1 MEMVNRKMICPSYVS
16 RFRCDGQDCSSRCC
30 RGWGIEVDD
39 GTYDR
44 FEALPEGKE
53 LLSGIYFHE
62 EKQKWLTKH
71 REDGSCIF
79 LDADLLCTLQKRYG
93 EAMLSNI
100 CHEYPR
106 VTYEISDFAEQSMA
120 LSCPVAAK
128 EILLDKSP
136 MRFTEQE
143 IFPEQRLHFWKK
155 PRHMEA
161 WQGHFLTLQKLC
173 IRILQE
179 RAVPIPDRLERL
191 GRFLGRLEERAGD
204 GEWKLSEENISLCFE
219 QIHSMA
225 LQETALT
232 EQEAWQDLV
241 SMSMLLSDL
250 YERPYSEEKA
260 SKLAEAL
267 LPFLPLYEQNLQEY
281 SYLLENYLVNEFFLR
296 LYPFAFKGSFADNFR
311 MLDLRFH
318 IMEFSMLVMVSAK
331 KRLLTQAQMLE
342 LVDRAVE
349 LLDHNPRC
357 MKRLQ
362 ELTIPDPERSAH
374 R

>member
-1 MEMVNRKMICPSYVS
+1 MKMICPSYVS
-16 RFRCDGQDCSSRCC
+16 RFHCDGRKCSSRCC

-39 GTYDR
+39 GTYGR
-44 FEALPEGKE
+44 FGALAEGQE
-53 LLSGIYFHE
+53 ILSGIYFHE

-79 LDADLLCTLQKRYG
+79 LDADLLCILQKRYG
-93 EAMLSNI
+93 EEMLSNI

-128 EILLDKSP
+128 EILLDRNP

-143 IFPEQRLHFWKK
+143 IFSEQRLHFWKK
-155 PRHMEA
+155 PRYMDV
-161 WQGHFLTLQKLC
+161 WQEDFPILQKLC
-173 IRILQE
+173 IGILQE
-179 RAVPIPDRLERL
+179 RSMPIAHRLERL
-191 GRFLGRLEERAGD
+191 GNFLELLEERATD
-204 GEWKLSEENISLCFE
+204 ENWKPSEGEFSVCFE
-219 QIHSMA
+219 KVHQMDVQIH
-225 LQETALT
+225 ELT
-232 EQEAWQDLV
+232 EWEKRQDLC
-241 SMSMLLSDL
+241 SMSFLLSDL

-260 SKLAEAL
+260 NELADAL

-281 SYLLENYLVNEFFLR
+281 SYLLENYLVNDFFLR

-318 IMEFSMLVMVSAK
+318 IMEFSMLVMISAK

-342 LVDRAVE
+342 LVDRVVE

-374 R
+374 H